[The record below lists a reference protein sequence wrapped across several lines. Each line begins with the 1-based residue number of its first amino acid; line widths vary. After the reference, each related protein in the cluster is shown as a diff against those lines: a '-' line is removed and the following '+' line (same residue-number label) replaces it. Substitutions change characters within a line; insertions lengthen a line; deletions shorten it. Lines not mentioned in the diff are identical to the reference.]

1 MYRYKAGFLFDH
13 ELTKNYE
20 YYMRLE
26 PNSKFLCNFRE
37 DPFLTLKL
45 NGKDYGFL
53 QTKVLEDKRMLSL
66 WDTITTYTNQTS
78 IKDKIPKKTSNYFIT
93 RDEDFKEF
101 NYCSFRNQIEL
112 GKTSLFQSTEYKD
125 YFNFLDAEAGFF
137 NELWDDASIQSTYI
151 ALFLPQIKIHWF
163 GRELGYE
170 IKKRITCP
178 NEKGIK
184 EWCDCDPGTSNDR
197 DSCYNWIEMKKMEEE
212 INEEKDL

>member
-1 MYRYKAGFLFDH
+1 
-13 ELTKNYE
+13 
-20 YYMRLE
+20 MRLE